1 MKLFFHTQQCP
12 AFFAYKALCNHFSS
26 RTLCIFLSLF
36 LASFPLGGCA
46 TVKEAVTS
54 YTLME
59 SLDAEKYTIYDTS
72 GQFTSEQVLSAYKII
87 CDDLSAEFYELPS
100 VEQAD
105 RAFENN
111 RLLFRSNVPA
121 LVTAATPLTP
131 GQTAASIENMP
142 YSEDTASGSNFD
154 RYCLVT
160 EDAYY
165 AVSRIDN
172 TLVYISTDRRNLK
185 ESNNLLREL
194 GYY

>member
-1 MKLFFHTQQCP
+1 MKLFFHTQRRP
-12 AFFAYKALCNHFSS
+12 ASFAQKARCTPFSS
-26 RTLCIFLSLF
+26 RTLCLF
-36 LASFPLGGCA
+36 LCLLLAGFPLGGCT

-59 SLDAEKYTIYDTS
+59 TLDAEKYTIYDTS

-87 CDDLSAEFYELPS
+87 CDDLYAEFYELPS

-105 RAFENN
+105 QAFENN
-111 RLLFRSNVPA
+111 KLLFRSNVPA

-131 GQTAASIENMP
+131 GQTAAAIEEMP

-185 ESNNLLREL
+185 EGNKLLREL